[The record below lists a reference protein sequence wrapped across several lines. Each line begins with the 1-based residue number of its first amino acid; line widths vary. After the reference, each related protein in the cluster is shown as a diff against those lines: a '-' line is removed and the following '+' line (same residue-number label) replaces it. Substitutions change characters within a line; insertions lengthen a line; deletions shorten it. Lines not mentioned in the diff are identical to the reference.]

1 MVHGFCL
8 PFFRPTPPL
17 TVRLM
22 HAAAPND
29 PVRRP
34 QFIVSEW
41 HGLARIKVS
50 EGWKGKRRQQGEGR
64 VGRRSLAKKPATR
77 PTAIRAMKRAVVGRE
92 GGWEGRAGAILSA
105 PLSAPPLLSARCHCP
120 ILKPS
125 LSLPPSL
132 PSFIA
137 QRLLKQNCLGSVL
150 GILFARLCFC
160 KTVLAYHSFC
170 DTFLHLLLPELFR
183 RISLILSFEQR
194 LASFLTHVQFI

>member
-1 MVHGFCL
+1 MGFAC
-8 PFFRPTPPL
+8 PFFDRRSPL

-50 EGWKGKRRQQGEGR
+50 EGWKGKRRQQGEGGE
-64 VGRRSLAKKPATR
+64 VERSLAKKPATR

-125 LSLPPSL
+125 LSLPPSPL
-132 PSFIA
+132 S
-137 QRLLKQNCLGSVL
+137 LLSGC
-150 GILFARLCFC
+150 
-160 KTVLAYHSFC
+160 
-170 DTFLHLLLPELFR
+170 
-183 RISLILSFEQR
+183 
-194 LASFLTHVQFI
+194 

>member
-8 PFFRPTPPL
+8 PFFRPTPL

-50 EGWKGKRRQQGEGR
+50 EGWKGKRRQRREGR
-64 VGRRSLAKKPATR
+64 GGRRSLAKKPATR

-92 GGWEGRAGAILSA
+92 GGWEG
-105 PLSAPPLLSARCHCP
+105 ARGGNLVRSPVCSVAAVRKVSLP
-120 ILKPS
+120 DPQTVVLPSS
-125 LSLPPSL
+125 LSL
-132 PSFIA
+132 
-137 QRLLKQNCLGSVL
+137 
-150 GILFARLCFC
+150 
-160 KTVLAYHSFC
+160 
-170 DTFLHLLLPELFR
+170 
-183 RISLILSFEQR
+183 LSGC
-194 LASFLTHVQFI
+194 